1 MAKTKGYRW
10 NEDDCCW
17 YRRLNEE
24 TGKYPD
30 RAAEIGHE
38 LLRNGYAICI
48 HDAEITEKAITGD
61 YEKERVREI
70 AKEIGIDVHNKPD
83 SQEICFVK
91 DNDYA
96 GDVKKHSKKRIEE
109 GYFVDTKGN
118 VLGKHKG
125 IVNYTIGQRKGLG
138 IAFGKPMF
146 VIDINAKKNTVVL
159 GDNEDL
165 FNKVVIAKDVN
176 LIAFDEIT
184 EPVRV
189 EAKIRYSAKPSP
201 ATVYKIDNNKIKI
214 VFDEP
219 QRAITKGQSVVMYN
233 GDVVVGGGIIC

>member
-1 MAKTKGYRW
+1 MELANWCSFLFARWDKNFLKGY
-10 NEDDCCW
+10 
-17 YRRLNEE
+17 LPAKP
-24 TGKYPD
+24 GKILSTD
-30 RAAEIGHE
+30 GRE
-38 LLRNGYAICI
+38 LGT
-48 HDAEITEKAITGD
+48 HDGLM
-61 YEKERVREI
+61 Y
-70 AKEIGIDVHNKPD
+70 
-83 SQEICFVK
+83 
-91 DNDYA
+91 
-96 GDVKKHSKKRIEE
+96 
-109 GYFVDTKGN
+109 
-118 VLGKHKG
+118 
-125 IVNYTIGQRKGLG
+125 YTIGQRKGLG

-146 VIDINAKKNTVVL
+146 VVDINAKKNTVVL

-176 LIAFDEIT
+176 LIPFDDIT
-184 EPVRV
+184 EPIRV